1 MVLRWTTLVLGL
13 FVAGVVADVCV
24 AEPVVITAERTM
36 EVELASTSAR
46 SSRFAR
52 GIEAPRHGP
61 RGLAHEHPP
70 AVPTSFVLAP
80 PRVRVAIVSQI
91 APVRSVQAA
100 AAPADVARG
109 PPAA

>member
-24 AEPVVITAERTM
+24 AKPVVISAERTL
-36 EVELASTSAR
+36 EVELASTAAR

-52 GIEAPRHGP
+52 DIEAPRHGT
-61 RGLAHEHPP
+61 RELAHEHPP
-70 AVPTSFVLAP
+70 AVPTRFVLAAP
-80 PRVRVAIVSQI
+80 LMCVAVVTSIEPARGVE
-91 APVRSVQAA
+91 AT
-100 AAPADVARG
+100 AAPAVVARG